1 MNNQKKKQKK
11 LKVGV
16 WVQPKYSR
24 SLRPNLINL
33 FILAI
38 IRMVKYTHFP
48 GTVQVY
54 AGLSITF
61 TLKSVLVW
69 EVNSMVTPTTI

>member
-1 MNNQKKKQKK
+1 MKNQKKKTK
-11 LKVGV
+11 LKLGG

-54 AGLSITF
+54 TGLSITF
-61 TLKSVLVW
+61 TLKSVPVW

>member
-1 MNNQKKKQKK
+1 MNNQKKKKN

-24 SLRPNLINL
+24 SLRPNLIDL

-48 GTVQVY
+48 GTVQAY
-54 AGLSITF
+54 TSLSITF
-61 TLKSVLVW
+61 TLKSVLVL
-69 EVNSMVTPTTI
+69 EVNSMFTPTTI